1 MFAFKKEYKPLILSG
16 RKTQTVRI
24 WKRCWLREGQVV
36 NSPYLGKLRIESV
49 TELKLSDLTQEDARL
64 DGFETK
70 AQMLDALRRIY
81 KGRQTGDAKCYRVR
95 FKYLGK
101 PERKG
106 RPQASRESRPRKP
119 QAPAATGQG
128 KQAASKRASKPPARS
143 TSKKRKPG
151 KSSGRKAPRRQQTL
165 FPPF

>member
-106 RPQASRESRPRKP
+106 RPQATRESRPRKP
-119 QAPAATGQG
+119 EAPAAEGQR
-128 KQAASKRASKPPARS
+128 KQSSVKKHPKPATDTR
-143 TSKKRKPG
+143 KAKRKPG
-151 KSSGRKAPRRQQTL
+151 KSPGRKAPRRQQTF